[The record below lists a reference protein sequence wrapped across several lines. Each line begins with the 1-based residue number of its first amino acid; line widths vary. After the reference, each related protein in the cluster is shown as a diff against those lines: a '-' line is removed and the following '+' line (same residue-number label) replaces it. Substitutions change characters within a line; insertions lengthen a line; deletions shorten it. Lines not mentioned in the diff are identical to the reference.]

1 MTHLTLSC
9 IECGSDV
16 DIIELRPSDTD
27 AGSIVQLRCSACDKG
42 GTVEVRYSDVELAL
56 EATITSRAQG
66 TSVRSDPSAMPT
78 SADTN
83 NKIDSSTDS
92 DSGHSSKIIGTNDN
106 STTVAHEANDVREI
120 SATESSTTQDSESQS
135 GHNSGSEQESTSEI
149 DKSVQTGD
157 YETMIN
163 ELHAVQKAG
172 VKNLRNRSEVRRVAN
187 AIGHDTLIKFLQN
200 ADDAAYRTAVKRATE
215 SSE

>member
-1 MTHLTLSC
+1 MTYLTLSC
-9 IECGSDV
+9 TECDSDV

-27 AGSIVQLRCSACDKG
+27 AGSIIQFRCSACHKE
-42 GTVEVRYSDVELAL
+42 GTVEVRYSDIELAL
-56 EATITSRAQG
+56 EATINSHAQSA
-66 TSVRSDPSAMPT
+66 SVRDDPSVVPT
-78 SADTN
+78 SADTD

-92 DSGHSSKIIGTNDN
+92 DSSQSSRTIGTDDD
-106 STTVAHEANDVREI
+106 STAVANEANDVREI
-120 SATESSTTQDSESQS
+120 SPTESSTTQDSESQS
-135 GHNSGSEQESTSEI
+135 GHNSGSKQESTSEI

-157 YETMIN
+157 YETIIN

-172 VKNLRNRSEVRRVAN
+172 VKNLRNRSEVKRVAS

-200 ADDAAYRTAVKRATE
+200 ANDAAYRTAVKKATK